1 MIFNVTLNP
10 RLDIQ
15 TSMNLQ
21 SKYYVLTVYY
31 KNGIIV
37 NLLKVL
43 DITVV
48 AEIVCWLRCD

>member
-10 RLDIQ
+10 RLNIQ
-15 TSMNLQ
+15 TSMNLE
-21 SKYYVLTVYY
+21 SKYYVLPVYY
-31 KNGIIV
+31 KNGIVV